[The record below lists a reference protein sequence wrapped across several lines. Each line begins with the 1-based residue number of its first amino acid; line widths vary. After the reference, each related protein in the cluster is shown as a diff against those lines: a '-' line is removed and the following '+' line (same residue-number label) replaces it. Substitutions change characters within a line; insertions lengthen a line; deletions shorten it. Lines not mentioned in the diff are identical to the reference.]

1 MCIFVTLWHGNRA
14 VSWHACPCFHLI
26 PWNPV
31 EGHIWYLENGIFTS
45 IERVLHVSTPYWVSD
60 CTIVTVLL
68 LLLFTVVSAPFQCP
82 KKSDSQP
89 KWSRRNRGSGEAQIT
104 ELRGWCFVSGLLCFF
119 FPRCCCLWVSVCFI
133 CFEIFQIPCLQFYET
148 IYKNIVLATLRCI
161 AFFNNTKIQ
170 SPTVTPLLFI
180 WASIITVTDI

>member
-1 MCIFVTLWHGNRA
+1 MPVNWTCAF
-14 VSWHACPCFHLI
+14 WHACHACRAIAHTALNKSFSVSNKSYRDILCFTYLICAYPWHCDTEIVPCHDTRARAFTLFPEI
-26 PWNPV
+26 PW
-31 EGHIWYLENGIFTS
+31 
-45 IERVLHVSTPYWVSD
+45 RVTYGTKKTEYSRALNARYTFQPL
-60 CTIVTVLL
+60 TEIVTVLL

-133 CFEIFQIPCLQFYET
+133 CF
-148 IYKNIVLATLRCI
+148 
-161 AFFNNTKIQ
+161 
-170 SPTVTPLLFI
+170 
-180 WASIITVTDI
+180 